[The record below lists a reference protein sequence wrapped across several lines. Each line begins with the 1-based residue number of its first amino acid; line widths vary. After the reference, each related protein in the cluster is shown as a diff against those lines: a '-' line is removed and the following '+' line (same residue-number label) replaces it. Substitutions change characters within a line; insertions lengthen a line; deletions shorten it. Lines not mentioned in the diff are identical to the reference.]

1 MARELRAQSFF
12 GTKPTEAELAE
23 RKAKREAAVASRLMA
38 ITHFELELEALAE
51 KQTVLSFFF
60 RLGTLSIANNLI
72 LVSPLPLTPSLP
84 SFELPLLLSH
94 SPAHPV
100 PIANRGS

>member
-1 MARELRAQSFF
+1 MYYVFVYIHAHTYTHTHTHNKIRTYIHTYTDMARELRAQSFF

-51 KQTVLSFFF
+51 KQTVLALFF
-60 RLGTLSIANNLI
+60 LIARGH
-72 LVSPLPLTPSLP
+72 PLDR
-84 SFELPLLLSH
+84 E
-94 SPAHPV
+94 
-100 PIANRGS
+100 